1 MGFNNLIGKKLE
13 FSKKSETNLEVQY
26 STKPIKQTYELKDL
40 IQKKVDL
47 ENELSILNTLISE
60 ASKLGVKE
68 TTEEI

>member
-26 STKPIKQTYELKDL
+26 STEPIKQTYELKDL